1 MRNCRLSGLHTLAL
15 CPVVLALFCALAQA
29 QIPVS
34 TRTDR
39 DAPTAAGP
47 FSSRASNLEDDKT
60 PTRTDAAALYNPCK
74 GGHVDIEALNQ
85 LGSDSSFPPFAD
97 SITGAD
103 NPVRRRMLCHNYTYR
118 VFMPPGFTVNLTGK
132 PVPPSE
138 QVYMGQRPT
147 WSVAAGMYIIADLAG
162 IHLPGFQLTLTA
174 YSGKANWIWA
184 SPNIVKMAQ
193 VIVYKPYLQSRL
205 SFKAG
210 YQDNDGEFIGLN
222 VGGGMTS
229 GSQGVYAILPYEVG
243 LSHMPITSPTF
254 IVRAQPK
261 GDFYAK
267 GGVQR
272 SSSPKGELDDLA
284 RDAAGFRFTPH
295 GYGWL
300 SVYEGGYNRASRADA
315 AGLWVRG
322 GYLTNTTLY
331 ANNKTGTDTSGNKCE
346 FILADR
352 QLMEHDSAH
361 PDHGLYLGV
370 SAISV
375 PPEMNDY
382 SRYYEA
388 RLYQNAPFASRPS
401 DMISVV
407 SSYSSYSYYTR
418 QKLIAE
424 GKTFAPHA
432 ATLTGSY
439 SARVHAGT
447 YIITGLS
454 YDSRPAIT
462 PRLPAALT
470 VTVNAALFF

>member
-1 MRNCRLSGLHTLAL
+1 ML
-15 CPVVLALFCALAQA
+15 VLFSAFVQA
-29 QIPVS
+29 QTPLP
-34 TRTDR
+34 TLTEQ
-39 DAPTAAGP
+39 DAPAAAEP
-47 FSSRASNLEDDKT
+47 LPNIAPKLENGGA
-60 PTRTDAAALYNPCK
+60 PVRPDAAELYNPCK

-103 NPVRRRMLCHNYTYR
+103 NPVRRKMLCHNSTYR
-118 VFMPPGFTVNLTGK
+118 VFMPPGFTINLTGA
-132 PVPPSE
+132 PVPASE

-147 WSVAAGMYIIADLAG
+147 WSVGAGMYIIADLADF
-162 IHLPGFQLTLTA
+162 HLPGFQLTLTA
-174 YSGKANWIWA
+174 FSGRANWIWA

-193 VIVYKPYLQSRL
+193 VVVYKPYLKSRL

-210 YQDNDGEFIGLN
+210 YQDNDGEFIGMN

-229 GSQGVYAILPYEVG
+229 GSQGVYAVLPYEVG
-243 LSHMPITSPTF
+243 LSHMPITSPTA
-254 IVRAQPK
+254 IVRFQPI

-267 GGVQR
+267 AGVQR

-284 RDAAGFRFTPH
+284 RDAAGFRFIPR

-300 SVYEGGYNRASRADA
+300 SAYEGGYNRASRADA
-315 AGLWVRG
+315 PEFWVRA
-322 GYLTNTTLY
+322 GYLTNTTQF
-331 ANNKTGTDTSGNKCE
+331 ANNKSGTDTKGNNCE

-352 QLMEHDSAH
+352 QLAQNDPVH

-370 SAISV
+370 SAITV

-382 SRYYEA
+382 SRYYEV
-388 RLYQNAPFASRPS
+388 RLYQNAPFGSRPS
-401 DMISVV
+401 DLVSVV

-418 QKLIAE
+418 QKLVAE
-424 GKTFAPHA
+424 GKPFATHA

-439 SARVHAGT
+439 SARVHAGA
-447 YIITGLS
+447 YLITGLS

-470 VTVNAALFF
+470 VTVSAALFF